1 MTFNSSFDPPISSVA
16 GDARRASPH
25 YPTPSPLLLR
35 SPTRHDGAKI
45 HRLITQCPPL
55 DVNSLYAYLLLSEH
69 FARTSV
75 VAVRN
80 GQLLG
85 YVSGYIPPARPDVL
99 FVWQVAVHPKGRG
112 QGVGSRMLH
121 HILQVNR
128 RQGIR
133 YVETTVSP
141 SNRAS
146 RQMFYKLAQSLN
158 VSLQETPLFDPDLF
172 QGENHE
178 AEPLLRLGPID

>member
-1 MTFNSSFDPPISSVA
+1 MTFDTSFEPSISSVFGGA
-16 GDARRASPH
+16 PSASPK
-25 YPTPSPLLLR
+25 YPKPSSLLLR

-99 FVWQVAVHPKGRG
+99 FIWQVAVHPKGRG
-112 QGVGSRMLH
+112 QGIGSRMLH
-121 HILQVNR
+121 HILQANR
-128 RQGIR
+128 HQGIR

-146 RQMFYKLAQSLN
+146 RQMFSRLAQSLN
-158 VSLQETPLFDPDLF
+158 VSLQESPLFDPDMF
-172 QGENHE
+172 QGQSHE
-178 AEPLLRLGPID
+178 EEPLLRLGPID